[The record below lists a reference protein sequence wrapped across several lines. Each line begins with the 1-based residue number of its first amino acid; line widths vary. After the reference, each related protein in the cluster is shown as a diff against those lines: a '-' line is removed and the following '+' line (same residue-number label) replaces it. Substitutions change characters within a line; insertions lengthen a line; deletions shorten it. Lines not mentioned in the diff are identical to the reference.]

1 MSDIPEEDE
10 TISRMSQ
17 AVTEAQIIDTMA
29 DVFEEDDTIGQMP
42 PAVAEEI
49 SVETLGAGADEW
61 LDVSQ
66 PSVSENILENADA
79 EGIPSDLD
87 RNYQVPATLTM
98 FLPPQTPGDSQDVT
112 QDILTEDGAALEGE
126 AALSAAA
133 DSHSVTAASGERRV
147 LGGTEGAS
155 TKSPGQTVPP
165 VTPPVRDVQDIQ
177 DLRSQE
183 GAGSV
188 RRRQWTSSGKP
199 SPRPALAVPA
209 EEGDWGGV
217 TLNKC
222 LLVALLLV
230 GVGFGIF
237 GPATHRRPDQ
247 DPEQLA
253 ADSELLDKRAAD
265 ENQHRAAD
273 VRPGSSLWTDPTLE
287 KPGGTPHSFGSLEVP
302 VDNKSDHIQAKLE
315 SCLQTVFHLD
325 GQEQSESRAQ
335 TAKLNPLEGRRLVKA
350 AEGPEGREEEVGR
363 RDRGKRRWQE
373 EERVR
378 QQDGKEEGRKRWD
391 RDMGGWQKVTGK
403 QGRNQ
408 PDGRDGHRQE
418 KEGGHQRVEEEG
430 GRLWQDGDKG
440 SRQWYKEDRG
450 ADKRPAKEAGTE
462 QRGKAEGGR
471 RWGGK
476 EGRRGVE
483 EGDRRWGGKEGRRGV
498 EEGDRRWGGKEG
510 RRGVEEGDRRWGGK
524 EGRRGVEEGD
534 RRWGGKEGRR
544 GVEEGDRRWGG
555 KEGRRGVEEGDRRWG
570 GKEGRR
576 GVEEGD
582 RRWGGKDDRR
592 GVEEGDRRWGGKE
605 GRRGVEG
612 DRQGDKER
620 ERWWDKKDKWQGD
633 EQGRQRVNEGRRGE
647 EGGKFHGAKVSR
659 QGDWKGDRWWGKKD
673 GRRGD
678 EKGGKRQEDKGWRR
692 RRGDE
697 EEGSKW
703 GKERDRRQ
711 HGDQP
716 ACGDVPSCAQRE
728 GQELFGLDLPPVT
741 EPQLASAV
749 ADYIRQSGLSPALAQ
764 QLTARAAS
772 FFPGGVFAHH
782 QESLAAFLD
791 RLEEE
796 VEEAAEREFGDDEAV
811 TDFEDYVW
819 ARLVG
824 EEAIRDR
831 NARKQKAADHHHR
844 QQGDRRAPGDSHKRE
859 REGKWSPRVREVGR

>member
-10 TISRMSQ
+10 TISRMPR
-17 AVTEAQIIDTMA
+17 AVTEARIIDTMA
-29 DVFEEDDTIGQMP
+29 DVFEEDETISQMP

-66 PSVSENILENADA
+66 PSVNENILENADA

-87 RNYQVPATLTM
+87 RNDQMPATLTM
-98 FLPPQTPGDSQDVT
+98 FLPPQTPGDSEDVT
-112 QDILTEDGAALEGE
+112 QDVLTRDGAAVEGE
-126 AALSAAA
+126 AAPRADA
-133 DSHSVTAASGERRV
+133 DSRSVTAASGDRSV

-155 TKSPGQTVPP
+155 TESPGQTVTSVPP
-165 VTPPVRDVQDIQ
+165 VTPSVRDVQDIQ
-177 DLRSQE
+177 DLGSQE

-253 ADSELLDKRAAD
+253 ADTELLDKRAAD
-265 ENQHRAAD
+265 ENQHGATD
-273 VRPGSSLWTDPTLE
+273 VPPGSSLWIDPTLE

-302 VDNKSDHIQAKLE
+302 VDNKSNHIQAKLE
-315 SCLQTVFHLD
+315 
-325 GQEQSESRAQ
+325 AQ
-335 TAKLNPLEGRRLVKA
+335 TAKLNPLEGRHLVKA
-350 AEGPEGREEEVGR
+350 AKGPEGSEEEVGR
-363 RDRGKRRWQE
+363 RDRGKRKWKE

-378 QQDGKEEGRKRWD
+378 QQDGEMEGRKWWD
-391 RDMGGWQKVTGK
+391 RDGGGWQKDTGK
-403 QGRNQ
+403 QGRQQ
-408 PDGRDGHRQE
+408 PDGRDGHRQV
-418 KEGGHQRVEEEG
+418 KEEGHRRVEGEG
-430 GRLWQDGDKG
+430 GRQWRGGDKG
-440 SRQWYKEDRG
+440 SRQWYKEGGG
-450 ADKRPAKEAGTE
+450 ADKRPAKVAGTE
-462 QRGKAEGGR
+462 QRSKAEGGRRGVKEGDR

-476 EGRRGVE
+476 EGRQGVEEGDRRWGGKEGRQGVE

-555 KEGRRGVEEGDRRWG
+555 KEGRRGVEEGDR
-570 GKEGRR
+570 
-576 GVEEGD
+576 
-582 RRWGGKDDRR
+582 
-592 GVEEGDRRWGGKE
+592 
-605 GRRGVEG
+605 
-612 DRQGDKER
+612 QGDKER
-620 ERWWDKKDKWQGD
+620 ERWWDKKDEWQGD

-647 EGGKFHGAKVSR
+647 EGGKFHRAKVSR

-673 GRRGD
+673 GRWGD
-678 EKGGKRQEDKGWRR
+678 EEGGKRQEDKGWRR
-692 RRGDE
+692 RQGDE

-703 GKERDRRQ
+703 GKERGRRRDGEQ
-711 HGDQP
+711 R

-741 EPQLASAV
+741 EPQLAAAV
-749 ADYIRQSGLSPALAQ
+749 ADYIRQSGLSPVLAQ

-782 QESLAAFLD
+782 RESLAAFLD

-824 EEAIRDR
+824 EEAVRDR
-831 NARKQKAADHHHR
+831 NARKQKAADHHRREH
-844 QQGDRRAPGDSHKRE
+844 GDRRAPGDSHKRE
-859 REGKWSPRVREVGR
+859 QEGKWSPRVREVCEGGGQVTP